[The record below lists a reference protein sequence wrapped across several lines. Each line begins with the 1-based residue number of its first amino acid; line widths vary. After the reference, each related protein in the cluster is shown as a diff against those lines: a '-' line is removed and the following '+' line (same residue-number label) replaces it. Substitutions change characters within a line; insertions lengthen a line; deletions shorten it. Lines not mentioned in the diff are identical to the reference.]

1 MTRRCCRSI
10 QQSAFSQTWVLE
22 REAGLKDFRDLKVW
36 EKSHHLALLVYKHT
50 QLFPRQEMFCRTSQ
64 MRRAAVSIPTNIAEG
79 CGRAGNGD
87 FARFLYIAM
96 GSASELEY
104 LLLISLDLG
113 YLDRTDHKELDV
125 AATEVKRMLASLI
138 SKVNADRLTT

>member
-1 MTRRCCRSI
+1 M
-10 QQSAFSQTWVLE
+10 LE

-36 EKSHHLALLVYKHT
+36 EKSHHLALLLYKHT
-50 QLFPRQEMFCRTSQ
+50 QSFPKQELFGITSQ

-79 CGRAGNGD
+79 CGRSGNAEL
-87 FARFLYIAM
+87 ARFLSIAM

-113 YLDRTDHKELDV
+113 YLDRIDYKDLDV

-138 SKVNADRLTT
+138 SKVNADRRTA

>member
-1 MTRRCCRSI
+1 M
-10 QQSAFSQTWVLE
+10 LE

-36 EKSHHLALLVYKHT
+36 EKSHNLALLVYKHT
-50 QLFPRQEMFCRTSQ
+50 QLFPKQELFGITSQ

-113 YLDRTDHKELDV
+113 YLHRIDHKELDV

-138 SKVNADRLTT
+138 SKVNADRRTA